1 MDFTL
6 EQTQAIAR
14 QFAQPRTYDHF
25 IGGQWVPSGSGETI
39 QMTNPASL
47 EAVAFVQAGNA
58 ADAKRAVG
66 AAYAAFPKWSR
77 MYPGERQALIATL
90 ADKLRTRRLDYAV
103 MESLNNGKPVR
114 EAYFDI
120 EASIRHLETYV
131 GAPFEVKGELFELPD
146 ATVLTHREPLG
157 VVAQII
163 PWNVPMIMF
172 CMKIG
177 PALAAGCTIVM
188 KPSEVA
194 CLAVMEFVKDIANV
208 LPPGVLNV
216 VTGYGAAL
224 GEPIIT
230 DPRVRKVAFTGSRAT
245 AQKIIAMAS
254 HNIIPQTMELGG
266 KSAHII
272 CEDANLEE
280 AATSAVAGTI
290 YTKGEM
296 CIAGSRVFVH
306 KKIHDKFMSLLQ
318 AKLAQVLQG
327 NPLDPRVTM
336 GPQASKAQYDK
347 ILRYIDLGQREG
359 ATILMGGKPAHVP
372 GFEKGLFIQPTLL
385 GDVRND
391 MRVMQEEIFGA
402 VTGVL
407 VWDDEDEM
415 MRQANDT
422 SYGLAGGIWTN
433 NLNRAHKLARR
444 LETGTIWINRYLNF
458 KPNQWHGGY
467 KASGYGREGVRA
479 TMDHYTQMKSVVLN
493 LQ

>member
-1 MDFTL
+1 MNFTI
-6 EQTQAIAR
+6 EHTEAIAK
-14 QFAQPRTYDHF
+14 QFSPPRTYGHF
-25 IGGQWVPSGSGETI
+25 IDGEWATSESGQTI

-47 EAVAFVQAGNA
+47 EPLAFVQAGNA
-58 ADAKRAVG
+58 ADAKRAVA

-77 MYPGERQALIATL
+77 MYPGERQALISAL
-90 ADKLRTRRLDYAV
+90 ADKLRARRLDYAV

-114 EAYFDI
+114 EAFFDI

-131 GAPFEVKGELFELPD
+131 GASFEVKGEIFDLPD
-146 ATVLTHREPLG
+146 ASVLTHREPLG

-163 PWNVPMIMF
+163 PWNVPLIMF

-194 CLAVMEFVKDIANV
+194 CLAVMEFVKEIANV

-216 VTGYGAAL
+216 VTGYGSAL
-224 GEPIIT
+224 GESIIC

-245 AQKIIAMAS
+245 AQKIIEMAS

-272 CEDANLEE
+272 CEDADVEN
-280 AATSAVAGTI
+280 AAASAISGMI

-306 KKIHDKFMSLLQ
+306 KKIYDEFVSLFQ
-318 AKLAQVLQG
+318 SKLAQVPQG
-327 NPLDPRVTM
+327 NPLDPRVAM
-336 GPQASKAQYDK
+336 GPQSSRTQYDK
-347 ILRYIDLGQREG
+347 ILRYIELGRQEG
-359 ATILMGGKPAHVP
+359 ATVLMGGKPAQVP

-385 GDVRND
+385 SNVRND

-402 VTGVL
+402 VTGVMA
-407 VWDDEDEM
+407 WEDEDEM

-422 SYGLAGGIWTN
+422 SYGLAGGIWTRD
-433 NLNRAHKLARR
+433 LNRAHKLARR
-444 LETGTIWINRYLNF
+444 LETGIIWINRYLNF
-458 KPNQWHGGY
+458 KPNMWHGGY

-493 LQ
+493 LD